1 MNKRSIVFG
10 CPGQDS
16 WFLSNL
22 LLDRG
27 DDVVGCHR
35 HTYLSD
41 QFKDFPSGKIN
52 IVYCDMMDPK
62 GIDEIVE
69 SVAPDEIYNLAAH
82 SFVGD
87 SFDKPAQVISNNV
100 ISHTN
105 LLESV
110 RRLSPKSKIYYSGSS
125 EELEIKSPY
134 GVSKGAIRH
143 LNDIYR
149 ESYGLFICHAQNFN
163 HSSWRHSPQFL
174 LPKVTRYVANLKRWL
189 DNYKIIST
197 DGPLIQGQCISGNA
211 NFSWL
216 PKLELGDLSPVR
228 DITYAEDV
236 MRAAIIM
243 MEQKKSGTYKVASGQ
258 RHNIQYIVYCAF
270 NTIKMNFLDF
280 VIKNDKFVR
289 PNEQCLNA
297 ENCPEIRALGW
308 EPTLDLKEL
317 INTTINEYLYKGI
330 K

>member
-1 MNKRSIVFG
+1 MKSLIWG
-10 CPGQDS
+10 LPGQDS
-16 WFLSNL
+16 WFLSKL
-22 LLDRG
+22 LLERG

-35 HTYLSD
+35 HTYLSE
-41 QFKDFPSGKIN
+41 QFKDFPSGKLN

-62 GIDEIVE
+62 GVDEIVE

-110 RRLSPKSKIYYSGSS
+110 RRLSPKSKVYYSGSS

-134 GVSKGAIRH
+134 GVSKAAIKH

-163 HSSWRHSPQFL
+163 HTSWRHSPQFL
-174 LPKVTRYVANLKRWL
+174 LPKVTKYVTNLKRWL

-197 DGPLIQGQCISGNA
+197 DGSLIQGQCINGSA

-216 PKLELGDLSPVR
+216 PKLELGSLLSIR
-228 DITYAEDV
+228 DVSYAEDV

-243 MEQKKSGTYKVASGQ
+243 MGQEKSDTYKVASGQ
-258 RHNIQYIVYCAF
+258 RHNIQYIVNCAF
-270 NTIKMNFLDF
+270 SVLDLNFEDF
-280 VIKNDKFVR
+280 VIKNDKFLR
-289 PNEQCLNA
+289 PNESIPKI
-297 ENCPEIRALGW
+297 EPCPEIRALGW
-308 EPTLDLKEL
+308 FPTLDLKDL
-317 INTTINEYLYKGI
+317 IIITMNEYFNRGI

>member
-1 MNKRSIVFG
+1 MRSLIFG
-10 CPGQDS
+10 AFGQDS
-16 WFLSNL
+16 YFLSNL
-22 LLDRG
+22 LIDRG
-27 DDVVGCHR
+27 DLVTACHR
-35 HTYLSD
+35 HTYLSSD
-41 QFKDFPSGKIN
+41 QFKDFQNDKMAFWT
-52 IVYCDMMDPK
+52 VDMMDAK
-62 GIDEIVE
+62 AVDDIVDR
-69 SVAPDEIYNLAAH
+69 VKPDEIYNLAAH

-87 SFDKPAQVISNNV
+87 SFDKPAQVISNNI

-134 GVSKGAIRH
+134 GVSKAAVKH

-197 DGPLIQGQCISGNA
+197 DGPIIQGQCISGNA

-216 PKLELGDLSPVR
+216 PKLELGDLTPVR
-228 DITYAEDV
+228 DVSYAWDV

-243 MEQKKSGTYKVASGQ
+243 MEQEKSGTYKVASGT
-258 RHNIQYIVYCAF
+258 RHNIQYIVKCAF
-270 NTIKMNFLDF
+270 DTIDVNFLDF
-280 VIKNDKFVR
+280 VIKNDKFIR
-289 PNEQCLNA
+289 PNESKPTL
-297 ENCPEIRALGW
+297 ESCPEIRALGW
-308 EPTLDLKEL
+308 YPALSLKEL
-317 INTTINEYLYKGI
+317 IEITIYEYINRGI